1 MFNYV
6 LTEKY
11 TFFSSKVLGITKT
24 LELKK
29 MYFLFHIKAYYDYFT
44 CTAFLIYVD
53 SNGLYN

>member
-24 LELKK
+24 LELSVLSFPHKSI
-29 MYFLFHIKAYYDYFT
+29 L
-44 CTAFLIYVD
+44 
-53 SNGLYN
+53 